1 MIRRPPR
8 STRTDTLLP
17 YTALFRSRQP
27 RPGHDVEDQPQHH
40 HDPGGPETPVPAH
53 LLAERAGDQR
63 RDDHA
68 DVDRDV
74 EDLERHRA
82 ADIVGLVELADL
94 ARDIA
99 LEQPDPDD
107 QREQREEEAA
117 FERHQEM
124 AERHDEAARDQRD
137 RKSTSLNSS

>member
-8 STRTDTLLP
+8 STRTDTLFP
-17 YTALFRSRQP
+17 YTTLFRS
-27 RPGHDVEDQPQHH
+27 
-40 HDPGGPETPVPAH
+40 AH

-82 ADIVGLVELADL
+82 ADIVGLVELAVL

-99 LEQPDPDD
+99 LEQPDTDD
-107 QREQREEEAA
+107 QREQREAESSD
-117 FERHQEM
+117 ERRVGKECVSRCRSRWR
-124 AERHDEAARDQRD
+124 AY
-137 RKSTSLNSS
+137 NV

>member
-8 STRTDTLLP
+8 STRTDTLFP
-17 YTALFRSRQP
+17 YTTLFRS
-27 RPGHDVEDQPQHH
+27 
-40 HDPGGPETPVPAH
+40 AH
-53 LLAERAGDQR
+53 LLPQRARDQR

-94 ARDIA
+94 ARDIP
-99 LEQPDPDD
+99 LEQADADD
-107 QREQREEEAA
+107 QREQREKEAA
-117 FERHQEM
+117 LERHQEM
-124 AERHDEAARDQRD
+124 AERHDEPARDQR
-137 RKSTSLNSS
+137 RAAHAPAVGAQPARASG

>member
-1 MIRRPPR
+1 MCSIYV
-8 STRTDTLLP
+8 LLFFFFKQK
-17 YTALFRSRQP
+17 TAYEMRISDWSSDVCSSDL

-107 QREQREEEAA
+107 QQIGRA
-117 FERHQEM
+117 HV
-124 AERHDEAARDQRD
+124 
-137 RKSTSLNSS
+137 